1 MQRLC
6 RRTAPLLG
14 LVAVLFASIVPD
26 AGAISLWC
34 RVDPIVQID
43 GQTAAVLVSSYEE
56 MKLLAAGP
64 TKVRVT
70 VPPGVDTRLVATDRG
85 FGGWGYE
92 VSFAESAALKDRG
105 DVLEVRIEVY
115 APALDAALPV
125 RVAFTPRGGG
135 RLLAGTAE
143 GTANAWVSVRTG

>member
-1 MQRLC
+1 VFRALG
-6 RRTAPLLG
+6 ALG
-14 LVAVLFASIVPD
+14 LVAVLTTAAAPD
-26 AGAISLWC
+26 AGAINVWC
-34 RVDPIVQID
+34 RTDPIVQID
-43 GQTAAVLVSSYEE
+43 GQTADVFISSYEE

-70 VPPGVDTRLVATDRG
+70 VPPGVDTRLVATDQG

-125 RVAFTPRGGG
+125 RVAFTPRGTG
-135 RLLAGTAE
+135 RLAPGTAE
-143 GTANAWVSVRTG
+143 GTANAWVSVQTG